1 MLFSASVL
9 LVGLGMLFVLLL
21 YTLWLLRA
29 GKLTPHV
36 TVRWMLVECLT
47 MLAILLWGYLPFI
60 RVTRTLDDRELLLV
74 LAIIFVAVAAYLL
87 LESMVLI
94 SGHTNQIRRLTQE
107 LALLRTELESK
118 SMYETPI
125 PDQKRDR

>member
-9 LVGLGMLFVLLL
+9 LVSLSTLFVLLF

-74 LAIIFVAVAAYLL
+74 LAVIFVAVAAYLL

-118 SMYETPI
+118 EQEGQPREQTP
-125 PDQKRDR
+125 